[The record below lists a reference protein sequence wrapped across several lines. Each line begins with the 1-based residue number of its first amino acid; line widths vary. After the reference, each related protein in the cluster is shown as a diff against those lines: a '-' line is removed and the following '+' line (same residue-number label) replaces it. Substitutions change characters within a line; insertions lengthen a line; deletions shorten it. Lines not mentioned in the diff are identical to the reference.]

1 MSSSS
6 TAVLALLAT
15 VSFLAPAQG
24 ASVASQSDAELR
36 TNPIRKV
43 VTMLQDMQKTVEAE
57 GIKEEELFDKFMCY
71 CSGGE
76 GQLAASIEQGNSQI
90 GWLTRMIKLG
100 ASQKSQLEQ
109 DLKTHRA
116 DRAAAEQTMSAS
128 TELRKK
134 DAAAAAATI
143 GDMKSNIGSMVAA
156 LEALKKGLSAA
167 LLQTGVGSTL
177 RNIIAHSPAV
187 RASQR
192 GSLLAFL
199 ETGSGMEGGS
209 DTIIGVVE
217 QMKET
222 MEADLAET
230 EKSEAESKTT
240 YETLMTSKKSEIEA
254 AGKAIETKSARLG
267 RWAWFRAWALGA
279 LAKTTD
285 AVAEDTKFQ
294 ANLKQSCATKQAE
307 WDERCKI
314 RAEEMKAISET
325 IEMLNSDEA
334 LELFKKTLPPTAALI
349 QTSVTTRS
357 QMRRVQSLVQKA
369 TGLDK
374 KHSVTR
380 RLVLAA
386 LKSGTGGFEKVAT
399 MIDGM
404 NEVLEGEQVQDDKLD
419 AWCLS
424 ELDKAKQEANATEA
438 DVGDLAAAIDS
449 QREAIETMSS
459 EIQALQAG
467 LAELDKDVAEA
478 TEQRKDE
485 HAEYMDDAA
494 SNRAAVELLG
504 MAKNRLNQFYNPA
517 VYKETVP
524 VAEKEEEEFFAQRRS
539 NFMSDLHGGRAAPG
553 PPPETF
559 SGEYK
564 GSGSSSGI
572 INLIDEMVK
581 DMEDD
586 MAEAKRDEEEA
597 QKDYEETMN
606 DAATKRSKDS
616 QLMVT
621 KESEKAE
628 ETTKLEEF
636 KESRRTKKGQL
647 EVLEDMIDDLHK
659 TCDNLVEHYAT
670 IKEARTQEV
679 EALKT
684 AKALLAG
691 AHFFSMQ
698 RTR

>member
-109 DLKTHRA
+109 DLVTHKA

-134 DAAAAAATI
+134 DAAEAAATSS
-143 GDMKSNIGSMVAA
+143 DMKNNIGSMVAA

-449 QREAIETMSS
+449 QREAIETMAA

-478 TEQRKDE
+478 TELRKDE
-485 HAEYMDDAA
+485 HAEYIDDAA

-504 MAKNRLNQFYNPA
+504 MAKNRLNQFYNPSIS
-517 VYKETVP
+517 KETVP
-524 VAEKEEEEFFAQRRS
+524 AAEKEEEEFFAQRR
-539 NFMSDLHGGRAAPG
+539 AEPG
-553 PPPETF
+553 PPPATF

-572 INLIDEMVK
+572 INMIDEMGK
-581 DMEDD
+581 DMENE

-597 QKDYEETMN
+597 QKDYEQTMN
-606 DAATKRSKDS
+606 DAATKRSEDS
-616 QLMVT
+616 KLMVS
-621 KESEKAE
+621 KEGEKAE
-628 ETTKLEEF
+628 ETTKLEEL
-636 KESRRTKKGQL
+636 KESKRTKKGQL
-647 EVLEDMIDDLHK
+647 EVLEDKIDNLHK
-659 TCDNLVEHYAT
+659 TCDYLVAHYAT
-670 IKEARTQEV
+670 IKEARTKE
-679 EALKT
+679 EEGLKT
-684 AKALLAG
+684 SKAVLAG
-691 AHFFSMQ
+691 ANFGFLQ
-698 RTR
+698 K

>member
-109 DLKTHRA
+109 DLVTHKA

-386 LKSGTGGFEKVAT
+386 LKSGTGGFEKVGT

-449 QREAIETMSS
+449 QREAIETMAA

-478 TEQRKDE
+478 TELRKDE
-485 HAEYMDDAA
+485 HAEYIDDAA

-504 MAKNRLNQFYNPA
+504 MAKNRLNQFYNPSIS
-517 VYKETVP
+517 KETVP
-524 VAEKEEEEFFAQRRS
+524 AAEKEEEEEFFAQRR
-539 NFMSDLHGGRAAPG
+539 AEPG
-553 PPPETF
+553 PPPATF

-572 INLIDEMVK
+572 INMIDEMGK
-581 DMEDD
+581 DMENE

-597 QKDYEETMN
+597 QKDYEQTMN
-606 DAATKRSKDS
+606 DAATKRSEDS
-616 QLMVT
+616 KLMVS
-621 KESEKAE
+621 KEGEKAE
-628 ETTKLEEF
+628 ETTKLEEL
-636 KESRRTKKGQL
+636 KESKRTKKGQL
-647 EVLEDMIDDLHK
+647 EVLEDKIDNLHK
-659 TCDNLVEHYAT
+659 TCDYLVAHYAT
-670 IKEARTQEV
+670 IKEARTKE
-679 EALKT
+679 EEGLKT
-684 AKALLAG
+684 SKAVLAG
-691 AHFFSMQ
+691 ANFGFLQ
-698 RTR
+698 K

>member
-478 TEQRKDE
+478 TELRKDE
-485 HAEYMDDAA
+485 HAEYIDDAA

-504 MAKNRLNQFYNPA
+504 MAKNRLNQFYNPSIS
-517 VYKETVP
+517 KETVP
-524 VAEKEEEEFFAQRRS
+524 AAEKEEEEEFFAQRR
-539 NFMSDLHGGRAAPG
+539 AEPG
-553 PPPETF
+553 PPPATF

-572 INLIDEMVK
+572 INMIDEMGK
-581 DMEDD
+581 DMENE

-597 QKDYEETMN
+597 QKDYEQTMN
-606 DAATKRSKDS
+606 DAATKRSEDS
-616 QLMVT
+616 KLMVS
-621 KESEKAE
+621 KEGEKAE
-628 ETTKLEEF
+628 ETTKLEEL
-636 KESRRTKKGQL
+636 KESKRTKKGQL
-647 EVLEDMIDDLHK
+647 EVLEDKIDNLHK
-659 TCDNLVEHYAT
+659 TCDYLVAHYAT
-670 IKEARTQEV
+670 IKEARTKE
-679 EALKT
+679 EEGLKT
-684 AKALLAG
+684 SKAVLAG
-691 AHFFSMQ
+691 ANFGFLQ
-698 RTR
+698 K

>member
-254 AGKAIETKSARLG
+254 AGKAIETKSVRLG

-478 TEQRKDE
+478 TELRKDE
-485 HAEYMDDAA
+485 HAEYIDDAA

-504 MAKNRLNQFYNPA
+504 MAKNRLNQFYNPSIS
-517 VYKETVP
+517 KETVP
-524 VAEKEEEEFFAQRRS
+524 AAEKEEEEEFFAQRR
-539 NFMSDLHGGRAAPG
+539 AEPG
-553 PPPETF
+553 PPPATF

-572 INLIDEMVK
+572 INMIDEMGK
-581 DMEDD
+581 DMENE

-597 QKDYEETMN
+597 QKDYEQTMN
-606 DAATKRSKDS
+606 DAATKRSEDS
-616 QLMVT
+616 KLMVS
-621 KESEKAE
+621 KEGEKAE
-628 ETTKLEEF
+628 ETTKLEEL
-636 KESRRTKKGQL
+636 KESKRTKKGQL
-647 EVLEDMIDDLHK
+647 EVLEDKIDNLHK
-659 TCDNLVEHYAT
+659 TCDYLVAHYAT
-670 IKEARTQEV
+670 IKEARTKE
-679 EALKT
+679 EEGLKT
-684 AKALLAG
+684 SKAVLAG
-691 AHFFSMQ
+691 ANFGFLQ
-698 RTR
+698 K

>member
-109 DLKTHRA
+109 DLVTHKA

-128 TELRKK
+128 TELRNK

-478 TEQRKDE
+478 TELRKDE
-485 HAEYMDDAA
+485 HAEYIDDAA

-504 MAKNRLNQFYNPA
+504 MAKNRLNQFYNPSIS
-517 VYKETVP
+517 KETVP
-524 VAEKEEEEFFAQRRS
+524 AAEKEEEEEFFAQRR
-539 NFMSDLHGGRAAPG
+539 AEPG
-553 PPPETF
+553 PPPATF

-564 GSGSSSGI
+564 GSGSSAGI
-572 INLIDEMVK
+572 INMIDEMGK
-581 DMEDD
+581 DMENE

-597 QKDYEETMN
+597 QKDYEQTMN
-606 DAATKRSKDS
+606 DAATKRSEDS
-616 QLMVT
+616 KLMVS
-621 KESEKAE
+621 KEGEKAE
-628 ETTKLEEF
+628 ETTKLEEL
-636 KESRRTKKGQL
+636 KESKRTKKGQL
-647 EVLEDMIDDLHK
+647 EVLEDKIDNLHK
-659 TCDNLVEHYAT
+659 TCDYLVAHYAT
-670 IKEARTQEV
+670 IKEARTKE
-679 EALKT
+679 EEGLKT
-684 AKALLAG
+684 SKAVLAG
-691 AHFFSMQ
+691 ANFGFLQ
-698 RTR
+698 K

>member
-109 DLKTHRA
+109 DLVTHKA

-128 TELRKK
+128 TELRNK

-478 TEQRKDE
+478 TELRKDE
-485 HAEYMDDAA
+485 HAEYIDDAA

-504 MAKNRLNQFYNPA
+504 MAKNRLNQFYNPSIS
-517 VYKETVP
+517 KETVP
-524 VAEKEEEEFFAQRRS
+524 AAEKEEEEEFFAQRR
-539 NFMSDLHGGRAAPG
+539 AEPG
-553 PPPETF
+553 PPPATF

-572 INLIDEMVK
+572 INMIDEMGK
-581 DMEDD
+581 DMENE

-597 QKDYEETMN
+597 QKDYEQTMN
-606 DAATKRSKDS
+606 DAATKRSEDS
-616 QLMVT
+616 KLMVS
-621 KESEKAE
+621 KEGEKAE
-628 ETTKLEEF
+628 ETTKLEEL
-636 KESRRTKKGQL
+636 KESKRTKKGQL
-647 EVLEDMIDDLHK
+647 EVLEDKIDNLHK
-659 TCDNLVEHYAT
+659 TCDYLVAHYAT
-670 IKEARTQEV
+670 IKEARTKE
-679 EALKT
+679 EEGLKT
-684 AKALLAG
+684 SKAVLAG
-691 AHFFSMQ
+691 ANFGFLQ
-698 RTR
+698 K